1 MYAHVEWRTN
11 SFGISINKCAYQC
24 IYWLQTWTNA
34 WNVNE
39 LTSNDY
45 FFAVEVGGSDIK
57 MYSILRKNSEIDKQ
71 TSNREWKRNTILTFT
86 SEKCI
91 RKHIFIITNH
101 IKQLCKLMWYFYR
114 CSRQSAAS
122 SKYIYA
128 FAQQVNQQRIYT
140 LCWYRCEGI
149 LYRGLMYVCHDSGGY
164 FINVHVNRLCIFIAC
179 FLFTILQKLKFSTI
193 YISSASTSFSFSLC
207 VSLTPNTKATINGTF
222 WWSVVLMIRKCEKQ
236 WSV

>member
-1 MYAHVEWRTN
+1 MITFLPLKLVGVTL
-11 SFGISINKCAYQC
+11 KC
-24 IYWLQTWTNA
+24 IRYW
-34 WNVNE
+34 
-39 LTSNDY
+39 
-45 FFAVEVGGSDIK
+45 GKIPK
-57 MYSILRKNSEIDKQ
+57 IDKQ

-164 FINVHVNRLCIFIAC
+164 FINVHVNRLCIFIAY
-179 FLFTILQKLKFSTI
+179 FLFTILQKLKFLTI

-207 VSLTPNTKATINGTF
+207 VSDTKHKSN
-222 WWSVVLMIRKCEKQ
+222 K
-236 WSV
+236 